1 MGMPGIWELVIIF
14 FIVLIVFGA
23 GKIPK
28 IAKDI
33 GGGIKE
39 FKKALNGESDSGNK
53 DKDKKDHRR

>member
-14 FIVLIVFGA
+14 FIVLLIFGA

-28 IAKDI
+28 IARDI

-39 FKKALNGESDSGNK
+39 FKKSINGETGNEKSSDQK
-53 DKDKKDHRR
+53 

>member
-14 FIVLIVFGA
+14 FIVLVIFGA

-39 FKKALNGESDSGNK
+39 FKKTLSNEGDN
-53 DKDKKDHRR
+53 KKDIND